1 MIPSICSKAL
11 LRSSERKFLI
21 NIRRDVHDII
31 LRATTKIKEIKHF
44 TAKPV
49 EEETWDKK
57 EIQLKKEKEP

>member
-31 LRATTKIKEIKHF
+31 LRATTKIKEIKHI

-49 EEETWDKK
+49 EEVTWDKK

>member
-31 LRATTKIKEIKHF
+31 LKATTKIKEIKHF

-49 EEETWDKK
+49 EEVTWDKK